1 MNAIRPA
8 DNLIVSPAELQ
19 ARLYAARRPR
29 PAIAARLV
37 ATLELWWLRYR
48 ERKAMRRDL
57 PTFPPEVLED
67 FGLTRAEAEKQAKL
81 PFWKA

>member
-19 ARLYAARRPR
+19 ARLYA
-29 PAIAARLV
+29 PAALAPASPCGLSQ
-37 ATLELWWLRYR
+37 TLELWWLRYR
-48 ERKAMRRDL
+48 ERQAMRSDL

-67 FGLTRAEAEKQAKL
+67 FGLTREEAEKQSKL